1 MAQEVN
7 EMRTNKEK
15 TGVAKRYYRPEINR
29 CPVCHWKLN
38 RGYKLWHKYVQTLS
52 GQFYVISQGYRC
64 SNPACEEAQATY
76 RSNEAEGLSVPG
88 CGYGVDVIVEVGY
101 QRFWQQRTVAEIH
114 AALSSQVLI
123 SERQVLNLLANF
135 LVLLRAGQAAK
146 IAGLKAR
153 WQELG
158 GLVLALDGMQ
168 PEKGSPALYVVREA
182 QLGIT
187 LKAEALETGDQHT
200 LAQVL
205 LEPIKNWDLPV
216 KGIVSDAQESIRL
229 AVAQVYPRQPHQCC
243 QFHGLKEA
251 GRPGYEQDRAL
262 KTGLK
267 KRLRPKLRYLRT
279 SVYRLPVDDP
289 YRPVLV
295 KYVQLFRFALLMQGL
310 PPFKLGGVRLV
321 QQLTLLE
328 ASLRRAREKG
338 GIGCWTGCSNWPD
351 CTALM
356 PTR

>member
-1 MAQEVN
+1 
-7 EMRTNKEK
+7 MRSTKNNDTVK
-15 TGVAKRYYRPEINR
+15 TVYYRPEQKR
-29 CPVCHWKLN
+29 CPVCHWKLK
-38 RGYKLWHKYVQTLS
+38 RQRTLWHKYLTTMA
-52 GQFYVISQGYRC
+52 GRIRAISQGYRC
-64 SNPACEEAQATY
+64 SNPACEAAQTTY

-88 CGYGVDVIVEVGY
+88 CGYGLDVIVEVGY

-114 AALSSQVLI
+114 AALPSHVKI

-135 LVLLRAGQAAK
+135 LALLRAGQGAK
-146 IAGLKAR
+146 IAGLKGQ

-187 LKAEALETGDQHT
+187 LKAEALETADQQT

-205 LEPIKNWDLPV
+205 LEPIKSWDLPV

-229 AVAQVYPRQPHQCC
+229 AVAQVYPNQPHQCC
-243 QFHGLKEA
+243 QFHCLKEA

-262 KTGLK
+262 KTRLK

-279 SVYRLPVDDP
+279 TIYRLAADDP

-295 KYVQLFRFALLMQGL
+295 KYVQLFRFALLIQGL
-310 PPFKLGGVRLV
+310 PPFKLGGVQLV

-338 GIGCWTGCSNWPD
+338 GIGCWTGCSNWPG
-351 CTALM
+351 CTTLSL
-356 PTR
+356 TR